1 VDHASGVAQGPERGV
16 PRKKSIRRAAQA
28 FVDEVDE
35 TKAFVTDA
43 AACLTDA
50 QVSRVYDSA
59 IITLY
64 RDFENLVLEVLVG
77 AVNNDTTTISLALG
91 VNFPKHLT
99 DEVCRYLITGPSYFD
114 FRGRDGLIKRVRQYV
129 PDGHYLLEI
138 LKGSKYKDAVERLCA
153 LRNLAAHASPQ
164 SRKAALLAVGQK
176 RIGTAGSWLKRQGR
190 FSAIADSLSD
200 LARDVATRAP
210 Y

>member
-1 VDHASGVAQGPERGV
+1 M

-28 FVDEVDE
+28 FVDEVVE

-43 AACLTDA
+43 AAGLTDA

-59 IITLY
+59 IIMLY

-77 AVNNDTTTISLALG
+77 AVNNDTTTISSALA
-91 VNFPKHLT
+91 VNFPRHLT

-114 FRGRDGLIKRVRQYV
+114 FKGRDGLIGRVRQYV
-129 PDGHYLLEI
+129 PDGHYLVRV
-138 LKGSKYKDAVERLCA
+138 LKDPKYKDAVERLCA

-164 SRKAALLAVGQK
+164 SRKAALQAVGQK
-176 RIGTAGSWLKRQGR
+176 RIGTAESWLKRKER

-200 LARDVATRAP
+200 LACDVAARAP